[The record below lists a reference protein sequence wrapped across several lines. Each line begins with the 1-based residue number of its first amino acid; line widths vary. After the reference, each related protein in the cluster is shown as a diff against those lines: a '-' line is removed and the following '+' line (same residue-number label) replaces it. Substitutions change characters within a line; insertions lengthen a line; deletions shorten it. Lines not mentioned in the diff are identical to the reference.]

1 MRTVIY
7 IISLWVVFSGCVQ
20 KDDRLTY
27 DEHISAD
34 TIFSGDFIWREK
46 KENKRLT
53 ILFDN
58 GKNGKRPVFKLNEEN
73 LLRIRVKRLSDY
85 EVFPSDIQGAE
96 IIKVDTLKNGF
107 LVTPTDSSFSFVVNQ
122 YYPKGRVI
130 RYFRNWNEELKEFEE
145 QSTPL
150 NGFKPVT
157 HFEWKIK

>member
-27 DEHISAD
+27 DEHIPAD

-58 GKNGKRPVFKLNEEN
+58 GKNGKAGV
-73 LLRIRVKRLSDY
+73 
-85 EVFPSDIQGAE
+85 
-96 IIKVDTLKNGF
+96 
-107 LVTPTDSSFSFVVNQ
+107 
-122 YYPKGRVI
+122 
-130 RYFRNWNEELKEFEE
+130 
-145 QSTPL
+145 
-150 NGFKPVT
+150 
-157 HFEWKIK
+157 